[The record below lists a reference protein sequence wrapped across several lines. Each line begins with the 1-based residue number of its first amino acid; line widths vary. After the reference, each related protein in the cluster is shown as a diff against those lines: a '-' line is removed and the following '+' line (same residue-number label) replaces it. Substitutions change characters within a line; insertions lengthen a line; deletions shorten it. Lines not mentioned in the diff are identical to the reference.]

1 MKNDRKRGHL
11 ANPLLP
17 MRPYCRGSARKKV
30 GKEVSDVAGTFR
42 RVMLGHRPMLSMSL
56 KGAIGHAVW
65 NSAADKRFF
74 I

>member
-17 MRPYCRGSARKKV
+17 YASVLPQSARKKV

-42 RVMLGHRPMLSMSL
+42 RVMLGHRPMLSIIAEGRDRSCGMEQR
-56 KGAIGHAVW
+56 GG
-65 NSAADKRFF
+65 
-74 I
+74 